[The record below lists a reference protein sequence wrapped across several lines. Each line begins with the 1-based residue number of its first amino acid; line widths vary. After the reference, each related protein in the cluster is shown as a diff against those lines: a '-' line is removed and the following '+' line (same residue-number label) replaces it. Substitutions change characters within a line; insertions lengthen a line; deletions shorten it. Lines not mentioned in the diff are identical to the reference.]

1 MKPESVAIR
10 PAEQGDA
17 RPLAALCGQLGYPA
31 TREQVGQRLAQIRHD
46 ECHAVFVA
54 QLPDG
59 PLVGWVHAAT
69 RTMLLSEPHVEI
81 EGLVVD
87 AAYRRCG
94 IGRRLMQRV
103 EQWAGEKGCCW
114 VYLRSNV
121 VREDAHCFYAE
132 LGYRCI
138 KTQLALLKEL

>member
-1 MKPESVAIR
+1 VE
-10 PAEQGDA
+10 
-17 RPLAALCGQLGYPA
+17 
-31 TREQVGQRLAQIRHD
+31 QRLAQIRRD
-46 ECHAVFVA
+46 ERHAVFVA

-59 PLVGWVHAAT
+59 PLVGWVHAAV
-69 RTMLLSEPHVEI
+69 RTMLLSEPHVEV

-103 EQWAGEKGCCW
+103 EQWAREKGCCW

-121 VREDAHCFYAE
+121 VREDAHRFYAM
-132 LGYRCI
+132 LSYRCI